1 MKDDMSSPGRPDRGN
16 HPLTSACYFIHV
28 RLENKPSL
36 NHFRQDMMH
45 FVEMKDEVE
54 LADILKRAVE
64 RFDEDLLLSI

>member
-1 MKDDMSSPGRPDRGN
+1 M
-16 HPLTSACYFIHV
+16 
-28 RLENKPSL
+28 